1 MADVF
6 VSYSRKDRERV
17 AEVADGLDRS
27 GFSLWW
33 DRNLRSGGDYGLA
46 IEREIEAAR
55 CVVVAW
61 SATAR
66 QSLWVRAEANEALDS
81 GKLVQIS
88 LDETR
93 LPLPFTMLHT
103 LDFSSWRGA
112 REGAPWSDLESR
124 LLRLRAGETID
135 DAGPEQAA
143 PAVPGPDD
151 RPQGPA
157 LQGLGRTALIGSAAI
172 ALAAL
177 IALATAMAA
186 MGRLSSAIFGGI
198 ALFGVAAAAILL
210 ALSAFVLARTASA
223 SRR

>member
-6 VSYSRKDRERV
+6 VSYSRKDRGRV

-33 DRNLRSGGDYGLA
+33 DRNLRSGGDYGLV

-55 CVVVAW
+55 GVVVAW

-135 DAGPEQAA
+135 DAGPEQAQ
-143 PAVPGPDD
+143 AVPGQDA
-151 RPQGPA
+151 RLQGPA

-172 ALAAL
+172 ALAAG
-177 IALATAMAA
+177 IALATGMAA
-186 MGRLSSAIFGGI
+186 MGRLSSALFGGI
-198 ALFGVAAAAILL
+198 AGFGVAAAAILL
-210 ALSAFVLARTASA
+210 ALSAFVLARTAAA